1 MRPKTP
7 PSEPLTLAHEEEV
20 DLPSKWIRSR
30 TVFLA
35 IVLTAAYFFGA
46 IMPEVHAWSM
56 NVNPMSRTTVP
67 GGTVTYTVSVFYD
80 TPTDALFP
88 SVLLLVSPP
97 EPQVSVT
104 FTYDNPDPHPPPY
117 TATMTVHVDNSK
129 PPGTYTLYLWA
140 NPSGTPFPGPGNRE
154 IDLKLVVAGGA
165 GGAGGQVH
173 LSVPHS
179 PLSVG
184 QPVYIE
190 YYTDSGTD
198 GMITLMITRG
208 IPPMTGPIFW
218 TKGPEAITG
227 GLLYDVTAPGLD
239 TPGTYY
245 VIATVELTGGGS
257 IDGQTTFKV
266 GAGGIFSF
274 TIALSPGSVEVNQG
288 ETAHYKILLTY
299 SDPSYSGT
307 VVNIQLSGLGPGM
320 DSHLTEAGDLT
331 VTTSPTTPTGT
342 YTITAIGS
350 AMGVTRQAS
359 ATLLVTAGQ
368 LPPSQFD
375 FELSISPTERTV
387 APGGSATFTVT
398 VSLVAGSA
406 QNVLLSLSG
415 PPDMMASGVVSGTF
429 SPSSGNPAYTSVLTL
444 ATTSSVSPGSY
455 SLTVTGT
462 GGGKTRTATMSLIVS
477 QAAEFRIDVTPDSQ
491 TVNQGETASY
501 SISVVGIGGFNSA
514 VSLTVSGLPSGS
526 NGVLSVPSGTPNFFS
541 TLTVTLPGNV
551 PTGSFTLT
559 ITGTGGDL
567 TKIAN
572 AVLNVNPTKTTL
584 PPPTQTTTTVQPPG
598 PSFPDLTWIIV
609 GILAV
614 LIVIFAALALR
625 RRQPAYQPTPPAQP
639 TPPTAAEKTKPSSSL
654 YCVNCGTENPST
666 NEFCGKCGQKLLRS
680 TVREMD

>member
-1 MRPKTP
+1 L
-7 PSEPLTLAHEEEV
+7 S
-20 DLPSKWIRSR
+20 SKWIRSR

-35 IVLTAAYFFGA
+35 IVFMAAYFFGA
-46 IMPEVHAWSM
+46 AVPEVHAWDISAS
-56 NVNPMSRTTVP
+56 PESRNTVP

-97 EPQVSVT
+97 EPHVSVA

-129 PPGTYTLYLWA
+129 PPGTYMLYLWA

-154 IDLKLVVAGGA
+154 IDLKLVVAGG
-165 GGAGGQVH
+165 QVH

-190 YYTDSGTD
+190 YYTDPGSD
-198 GMITLMITRG
+198 GIITLMITR
-208 IPPMTGPIFW
+208 PPLLAIFW

-227 GLLYDVTAPGLD
+227 GLLYDVTAPGFD

-245 VIATVELTGGGS
+245 VTATVELTGGGS
-257 IDGQTTFKV
+257 IDGETTFKV
-266 GAGGIFSF
+266 GAGGVFGF

-288 ETAHYKILLTY
+288 ETAHYNILLTY

-307 VVNIQLSGLGPGM
+307 VVNIQLTGLGPGM
-320 DSHLTEAGDLT
+320 DWRLPDHDLT
-331 VTTSPTTPTGT
+331 ITTSPTTPTGT

-359 ATLLVTAGQ
+359 ATLVVMSGQ
-368 LPPSQFD
+368 PPPSQFD
-375 FELSISPTERTV
+375 FALSISPAERTV
-387 APGGSATFTVT
+387 TPGGSATFAVT
-398 VSLVAGSA
+398 VNLVAGSA
-406 QNVLLSLSG
+406 QNVALSLSG
-415 PPDMMASGVVSGTF
+415 PPDMMTTGVVSGTF
-429 SPSSGNPAYTSVLTL
+429 SLLSGNPTYTSILAL

-462 GGGKTRTATMSLIVS
+462 GGGKTRTSTISLIVS
-477 QAAEFRIDVTPDSQ
+477 QAAEFRIDVTPASQ

-501 SISVVGIGGFNSA
+501 SISVVGVRGFNSA
-514 VSLTVSGLPSGS
+514 VSLAVSGLPTGA
-526 NGVLSVPSGTPNFFS
+526 NAVLSALSGTPNFSS
-541 TLTVTLPGNV
+541 TLTVTPQRYA

-572 AVLNVNPTKTTL
+572 VVLIVNPAKTTL
-584 PPPTQTTTTVQPPG
+584 PPQTQTTTTVS
-598 PSFPDLTWIIV
+598 PSTTGFSHNDLTWIII

-614 LIVIFAALALR
+614 LIVVFAVLTFR
-625 RRQPAYQPTPPAQP
+625 RRRAAYQPAPRAQPTPPA
-639 TPPTAAEKTKPSSSL
+639 AAEKPGPLSL
-654 YCVNCGTENPST
+654 YCVHCGTENPST
-666 NEFCGKCGQKLLRS
+666 NEFCGKCGKKLLRA
-680 TVREMD
+680 T

>member
-1 MRPKTP
+1 M
-7 PSEPLTLAHEEEV
+7 
-20 DLPSKWIRSR
+20 
-30 TVFLA
+30 
-35 IVLTAAYFFGA
+35 
-46 IMPEVHAWSM
+46 
-56 NVNPMSRTTVP
+56 NPMSRTTVP

-104 FTYDNPDPHPPPY
+104 FAYDNPDPHPPPY

-165 GGAGGQVH
+165 GGQVH

-184 QPVYIE
+184 QAVYIE
-190 YYTDSGTD
+190 YYTDPGTD
-198 GMITLMITRG
+198 GMITLMITR
-208 IPPMTGPIFW
+208 PPLLAIFW

-227 GLLYDVTAPGLD
+227 GLLYDVTAPGFD
-239 TPGTYY
+239 TSGTYHLA
-245 VIATVELTGGGS
+245 ATVELSGGGS
-257 IDGQTTFKV
+257 INGETTFEV
-266 GAGGIFSF
+266 RAGAAFGF
-274 TIALSPGSVEVNQG
+274 TMALSPNTVEVNQG

-299 SDPSYSGT
+299 SDPSYTGT
-307 VVNIQLSGLGPGM
+307 NVNIQLSGLGPGM
-320 DSHLTEAGDLT
+320 DWHLTEAGDLT
-331 VTTSPTTPTGT
+331 VRTSQTTPTGT

-350 AMGVTRQAS
+350 AMGVTTRPAS
-359 ATLLVTAGQ
+359 ATLVVMSGQ
-368 LPPSQFD
+368 PPPSQFD

-387 APGGSATFTVT
+387 TPGSSATFTVT

-406 QNVLLSLSG
+406 QNVVLSLSG

-462 GGGKTRTATMSLIVS
+462 DGGKTRTATISLIVS
-477 QAAEFRIDVTPDSQ
+477 QEFRIDVTPASQ

-514 VSLTVSGLPSGS
+514 VSLTVSGLPSGT

-541 TLTVTLPGNV
+541 TLTVKLPDNV

-559 ITGTGGDL
+559 ITGTGDDV

-572 AVLNVNPTKTTL
+572 ALLNVNPAKTTL
-584 PPPTQTTTTVQPPG
+584 PPTQTTTTVQPAGPG
-598 PSFPDLTWIIV
+598 LPDLTWVII

-625 RRQPAYQPTPPAQP
+625 RRQPAYQPTPAAQP
-639 TPPTAAEKTKPSSSL
+639 TSPTAAEEPKPSPL
-654 YCVNCGTENPST
+654 YCAHCGTENPST
-666 NEFCGKCGQKLLRS
+666 NEFCGKCGQKLLRANL
-680 TVREMD
+680 

>member
-1 MRPKTP
+1 MRPETP
-7 PSEPLTLAHEEEV
+7 PSEPLTLGHEEEV

-56 NVNPMSRTTVP
+56 NGNPMSRTTVP

-140 NPSGTPFPGPGNRE
+140 NPSGTPFPGSGNRE

-165 GGAGGQVH
+165 GGQVH

-179 PLSVG
+179 PINVG
-184 QPVYIE
+184 QAVYIE
-190 YYTDSGTD
+190 YYTDPGTD
-198 GMITLMITRG
+198 GMITLIITR
-208 IPPMTGPIFW
+208 PPLLAIFW
-218 TKGPEAITG
+218 TKGPEPITG
-227 GLLYDVTAPGLD
+227 GLLYDVTAPGFN
-239 TPGTYY
+239 TPGTYH
-245 VIATVELTGGGS
+245 VTATVEPSGGGS
-257 IDGQTTFKV
+257 INGQTTFQV
-266 GAGGIFSF
+266 VAAAAFDF
-274 TIALSPGSVEVNQG
+274 TIALSPSSVNVRQG
-288 ETAHYKILLTY
+288 ETAHYNIPLTY
-299 SDPSYSGT
+299 SNPSYSGT
-307 VVNIQLSGLGPGM
+307 VIDIQLTGLGPGM
-320 DSHLTEAGDLT
+320 DWHLTEAGDLT
-331 VTTSPTTPTGT
+331 ITTTSATPTGT
-342 YTITAIGS
+342 YTITATGS
-350 AMGVTRQAS
+350 ANGMQHQAS
-359 ATLLVTAGQ
+359 ATLVVTAGQ
-368 LPPSQFD
+368 PPPSQFD
-375 FELSISPTERTV
+375 FELSISPTGRTV
-387 APGGSATFTVT
+387 TPGSSATFTVT

-406 QNVLLSLSG
+406 QNVALSLSG
-415 PPDMMASGVVSGTF
+415 PPDMIASGVVSGTF
-429 SPSSGNPAYTSVLTL
+429 SPSSGNPAYTSVLTV

-477 QAAEFRIDVTPDSQ
+477 QAAEFRIDVTPASQ

-501 SISVVGIGGFNSA
+501 SISVVGIGGFNSV
-514 VSLTVSGLPSGS
+514 VSLTVSGLPSS
-526 NGVLSVPSGTPNFFS
+526 ANGVLSAPSGTPNFFS
-541 TLTVTLPGNV
+541 TLTVKLPDNM

-572 AVLNVNPTKTTL
+572 AVLNVNPAKTTL

-598 PSFPDLTWIIV
+598 PGFPDLTWIII

-639 TPPTAAEKTKPSSSL
+639 TPATAAEKPKPSSV

-666 NEFCGKCGQKLLRS
+666 NEFCGKCGEKLLRRS
-680 TVREMD
+680 